1 MLINLELQLPQLN
14 AVGLVLNPVGADWLV
29 ACPARFERA
38 TYGLEGRCSIHLSY
52 GQSGNYKRL
61 FLISHYQQMASNN

>member
-1 MLINLELQLPQLN
+1 MLINLELQSPQLN

-38 TYGLEGRCSIHLSY
+38 TYGLEGVKIYLKQYLGMCNFFINECPH
-52 GQSGNYKRL
+52 
-61 FLISHYQQMASNN
+61 